1 MVVIGP
7 VDGGV
12 VFDWE
17 PTMATG
23 AELLGP
29 RGTDARLD
37 EVGRAARPS
46 RAEKRR
52 DYHEWM
58 DAKAEAREEL
68 WTDRESGHWTDPGQE

>member
-1 MVVIGP
+1 MCL
-7 VDGGV
+7 
-12 VFDWE
+12 
-17 PTMATG
+17 TTG
-23 AELLGP
+23 STPPASRP
-29 RGTDARLD
+29 SA
-37 EVGRAARPS
+37 AARPS